1 MKREGGER
9 DHSVCEAHDWRID
22 THTLSL
28 SVNGEAKGGASGM
41 AVSSVCGCC

>member
-1 MKREGGER
+1 MKVEKEIIASARRMIGE
-9 DHSVCEAHDWRID
+9 S

-28 SVNGEAKGGASGM
+28 SVNGEAKGGGSGM